1 MTRDLEAFSFNTAI
15 ARIMELVNALAKYD
29 ALPAKNVA
37 VEKATVRD
45 LVLLLAPFAPHFC
58 EELWEE
64 IGGKDFVLEQNY
76 PVADAKALTLD
87 EKEYAVQVN
96 SKMVCR
102 AMISTSATEEEVRAL
117 ALALPEVSEKMAGK
131 SVKKCIV
138 VPGRL
143 VNLIVG

>member
-1 MTRDLEAFSFNTAI
+1 MNIQKLYKLYKQHPVITTDSRECPQGSIFIALKGASFNGNKFAKMALEKGCSYAI
-15 ARIMELVNALAKYD
+15 I
-29 ALPAKNVA
+29 
-37 VEKATVRD
+37 
-45 LVLLLAPFAPHFC
+45 
-58 EELWEE
+58 
-64 IGGKDFVLEQNY
+64 
-76 PVADAKALTLD
+76 D

-131 SVKKCIV
+131 CVKKCIV